1 MEVQGQAAA
10 GFVFAEVADLEDDS
24 LYSESWREETP
35 GHCVVEGRRAERV
48 GEEGQHS
55 SAQFFYTSILLFLSR
70 DFELNASQKAPLP
83 RTAALR
89 LQTQCELE
97 GTQLAFARGI

>member
-1 MEVQGQAAA
+1 M
-10 GFVFAEVADLEDDS
+10 
-24 LYSESWREETP
+24 
-35 GHCVVEGRRAERV
+35 VEGRRAEKV
-48 GEEGQHS
+48 GEESQHS
-55 SAQFFYTSILLFLSR
+55 SAQFYSSILLFLSR

-83 RTAALR
+83 STAALR